1 MKKLLLLQLMLFF
14 SCSSNDKEEEISETP
29 PQVIIKDTF
38 FTWGPG
44 DNLHPS
50 HNPSNEYFNQGTAYA
65 DVNGDGIK
73 DVLLSSA
80 WDLDNDATIDWWIK
94 QENGSLIKDSSFISE
109 STQGL
114 RAHKIVETDVNNDGN
129 SDFILFGVDE
139 SDPNNFD
146 GNFATLIWNDGIY
159 DLVRVSEGTGLWFHG
174 GDAGDLNGDGFVD
187 VITAEYIWWGDG
199 TGNFINSNI
208 DIYNWCDSPL
218 MYLIEDYNNDGFN
231 DIILST
237 KTRHDRTTIVY
248 GDGSNWDNP
257 SIEKL
262 PYEEEYRNPM
272 DIKMIDINE
281 DGILDILELRQKN
294 DDDFGSIIISTTNVD
309 FINSQDGNGMNGSN
323 DHFGWTQMRI
333 ADVDGDGLID
343 IVAENYHDGNYN
355 GIKNINGVWEKWL
368 FQH

>member
-1 MKKLLLLQLMLFF
+1 MKKLLFLSLILFY
-14 SCSSNDKEEEISETP
+14 SCSGDDKEEELSEIP
-29 PQVIIKDTF
+29 SEVSIKNTF
-38 FTWGPG
+38 FTWGPE

-65 DVNGDGIK
+65 DVNGDGIE

-80 WDLDNDATIDWWIK
+80 WDLENDATIDWWIK
-94 QENGSLIKDSSFISE
+94 QENGSLVKNSSFISE

-114 RAHKIVETDVNNDGN
+114 RAHKIVETDVNNDGK

-146 GNFATLIWNDGIY
+146 GNFATLLWNDGIY
-159 DLVRVSEGTGLWFHG
+159 DLIRVSEGTGLWFHG
-174 GDAGDLNGDGFVD
+174 GDAGDLNGDGLVD

-208 DIYNWCDSPL
+208 NIYNWCDSPL
-218 MYLIEDYNNDGFN
+218 MYLIEDYNSDGFN

-248 GDGSNWDNP
+248 GNGSNWDQP

-262 PYEEEYRNPM
+262 PYEEEYRSPM
-272 DIKMIDINE
+272 DMKIIDIDE

-309 FINSQDGNGMNGSN
+309 FINSQDGNGMNGPSDN
-323 DHFGWTQMRI
+323 FGWTQMRI
-333 ADVDGDGLID
+333 ADVDGDGVLD

-355 GIKNINGVWEKWL
+355 GIKKINGIWEKWL